1 MMVREV
7 GLIDV
12 SFYLVKNIR
21 MLTPNED
28 RVPRPNLDSLPTLPP
43 RAFRGLGVTRTAG

>member
-1 MMVREV
+1 MVKEV

-12 SFYLVKNIR
+12 SFYHVENIR

-28 RVPRPNLDSLPTLPP
+28 RVPRPHLDSLPTLP
-43 RAFRGLGVTRTAG
+43 RTAFRGLDVTHTAE